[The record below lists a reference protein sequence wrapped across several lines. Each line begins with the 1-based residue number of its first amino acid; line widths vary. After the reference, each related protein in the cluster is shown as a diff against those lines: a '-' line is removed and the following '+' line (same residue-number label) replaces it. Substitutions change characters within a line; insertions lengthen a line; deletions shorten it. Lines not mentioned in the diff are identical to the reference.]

1 MLEPRTDGETI
12 WLGSRFSFTLQ
23 RTLRIPDDERD
34 YPLPPGLGSFPVYHV
49 TDYSDRLPEDW
60 VRHGGVFIPMY
71 QREAMWISF
80 NGLHSRPHAVKVAVG
95 KVNAV
100 SGKKWNQSLEKG
112 EDDYLVCPPQ
122 VWLDGINAGEG
133 FIRQFVAMPLGSGYT
148 VEGQVTG
155 EERYGGLQVIA
166 YAPKPGLFRE
176 RKPDR
181 LIESE
186 FGLGDFEIRCD
197 AAPLTL
203 FQTMGLGA
211 GGRMR
216 QEIFPDP
223 HGIET
228 WDEENHG
235 RVFIH
240 ILNSEMFR
248 EVTGEA
254 PPPTPISAKTYTECG
269 LPWFELYAKDLGDIP
284 AGEELKKVKSVGE
297 LDAEKGGGFGED
309 ETGIEIP
316 DENIVT
322 YRLGRRRIIEGGR
335 S

>member
-1 MLEPRTDGETI
+1 MLEPRTDGKTI

-23 RTLRIPDDERD
+23 RTLRIPDDDGD

-49 TDYSDRLPEDW
+49 ADYRDKLPDDW

-71 QREAMWISF
+71 QREAMWIDF

-100 SGKKWNQSLEKG
+100 SGKKWSQALEKG

-122 VWLDGINAGEG
+122 PWLDGINAGDG
-133 FIRQFVAMPLGSGYT
+133 LIRQFVAMPLGSGYT

-155 EERYGGLQVIA
+155 EERHGGLQVIA

-176 RKPDR
+176 KEPDR
-181 LIESE
+181 LIENVYDSIDLE
-186 FGLGDFEIRCD
+186 LSACKLQPTFC
-197 AAPLTL
+197 
-203 FQTMGLGA
+203 QSMGLAA

-216 QEIFPDP
+216 QQIFPDP

-235 RVFIH
+235 RLFIH
-240 ILNSEMFR
+240 ILNSETFH

-254 PPPTPISAKTYTECG
+254 PPPTPISAETYTEYG
-269 LPWFELYAKDLGDIP
+269 LPWFELYAKDLGDIQ

-297 LDAEKGGGFGED
+297 LDAEKGKGNGE
-309 ETGIEIP
+309 EGNKLEIP
-316 DENIVT
+316 DETIIS
-322 YRLGRRRIIEGGR
+322 YRLGKRRIIEGGR